1 MATPYQSIDPALLAL
16 QTAKKA
22 MPASQST
29 QAVAKP
35 SLNVPKQQ
43 SQAISTNITPPV
55 AKIGGISSPFGA
67 QNINSSPV
75 LWWATPQEI
84 GTRAK
89 QLQSLPKA
97 IPQTGTSEDI
107 RSRLSTMG
115 GDIVLR
121 GKGLAEIKT
130 AYPEFAHIDDET
142 FKKIGGDIALRGKGI
157 DDILRDYP
165 ELQQKINTKEK
176 TTAQQIATPFVRFAR
191 WVADVWAWIQEGIDT
206 WLSKLWILPD
216 QTAINKKARVKDEEM
231 TQQILGKKA
240 WYEQYVQEWW
250 RIAWSFIANA
260 PANKLWTAGKM
271 ALWAAEWLLWWA
283 TYNLS
288 TGEWVWSPVN
298 LWLSTAIGAA
308 IPWVVPVAKAIKW
321 SLPWIAKW
329 VKNIIP
335 WLQKAAWQKAESLA
349 VQWLLN
355 ANDAKKIVR
364 TLKETWEGDVWSLWR
379 RALER
384 WIAWK
389 TTEQALD
396 TAKEIASK
404 NYQWVRS
411 AISEIS
417 DKVWTLAKDDTVA
430 KAMTMVW
437 KQADNINNRVWFN
450 AVNITEIDEL
460 WRKALNWELTLLDKQ
475 RSKELIDEFVNIFKK
490 SWEVSDTQIADV
502 AAELRNKIKNSIED
516 IVDYTTDWKVN
527 IREMNREV
535 AVAKAFEQWI
545 QNKATA
551 NELKQ
556 FAIQWIAWWV
566 ASNQWDFTTPEWIGK
581 FLLWAFMWRQ
591 VGKLLWD
598 PAVLWKI
605 GKVVDKLSA
614 WSRKWLLEF
623 IKRPTQE
630 IPEALLK
637 EIAPLRNEIKNLAL
651 PLLKNVNT
659 PNLPMASATN
669 NKALLKWTNIANTPK
684 PTPKTPPITVEKWAI
699 GMWTPK
705 VNNTP
710 VIPPKTTVAPSV
722 STPKVISKQID
733 DIISEY
739 WKITYKWEVDKIK
752 KLSPNVESKLLDIPW
767 VKQYF
772 ESNWIKDRNWL
783 INFLEKRHKVIREPI
798 EITKKADMAQASKD
812 RFTNGMNKALEN
824 AWIKARLPISKAN
837 TPVAPK
843 ISWKIE
849 YIPWKTDISDYSL
862 WEYRN
867 LVKQEFPWVH
877 TENDIQRMYKTL
889 QDEWTIK
896 NKPVAPKK
904 WMPKLW
910 KEIMEQDITKTDDLI
925 NEAKKYKTADEFISK
940 VKEKRIEWQRWWTAP
955 SWYWEPLKDRI
966 SYDWDV
972 TLREELTKHIKQP
985 DDYFHWYLWP
995 KKYWNDSA
1003 TITAAKKWLADWEIT
1018 IYRSVNKWIDTWR
1031 DGDWV
1036 YLVKDKAAKH
1046 WENALWGDYNILEKK
1061 VSIDDVWRDWNDI
1074 NEWWYD
1080 SWKEAQN
1087 LKQIREQ
1094 ANKKPLPP
1102 LPKKWK

>member
-1 MATPYQSIDPALLAL
+1 MAKTYQSIDPAILAL
-16 QTAKKA
+16 QTAKNT
-22 MPASQST
+22 MPASPST
-29 QAVAKP
+29 QVVAKP
-35 SLNVPKQQ
+35 SLNVKKQQ
-43 SQAISTNITPPV
+43 TQAISTNITPPV
-55 AKIGGISSPFGA
+55 TKIGGISSPFWA
-67 QNINSSPV
+67 TNINSSV
-75 LWWATPQEI
+75 MWWATPQEI

-89 QLQSLPKA
+89 ELQSLPKA
-97 IPQTGTSEDI
+97 MPQTGTNEDI

-121 GKGLAEIKT
+121 WKGLAEIKS

-165 ELQQKINTKEK
+165 ELQQKINTQEK
-176 TTAQQIATPFVRFAR
+176 TTVQKIATPFVRFAR
-191 WVADVWAWIQEGIDT
+191 GVADVGAWIQEGIDT

-216 QTAINKKARVKDEEM
+216 QTAINKKARVRDEEM
-231 TQQILGKKA
+231 TQQILWKKS
-240 WYEQYVQEWW
+240 WYEKYVQEWW

-260 PANKLWTAGKM
+260 PANKFWTAGKM

-298 LWLSTAIGAA
+298 LWISTAIGAA
-308 IPWVVPVAKAIKW
+308 VPAVWPLYQSIKW
-321 SLPWIAKW
+321 SLPWVAKW

-335 WLQKAAWQKAESLA
+335 WLQKAAWQKAEWLA

-389 TTEQALD
+389 TTEQAID

-404 NYQWVRS
+404 NYQWVRN

-417 DKVWTLAKDDTVA
+417 DKVWTLAKDDAVA

-450 AVNITEIDEL
+450 AVDITEIDEL

-502 AAELRNKIKNSIED
+502 AATLRNKIKNSIED
-516 IVDYTTDWKVN
+516 IVDYTTQWKVN

-581 FLLWAFMWRQ
+581 FFLWAFMWRQ

-605 GKVVDKLSA
+605 AKVVDKLSA

-623 IKRPTQE
+623 IKKPTQE

-637 EIAPLRNEIKNLAL
+637 EIVPLRNEIKDLAL
-651 PLLKNVNT
+651 PFLKNVDT

-705 VNNTP
+705 VNKAP
-710 VIPPKTTVAPSV
+710 VIPTKATVAPSV
-722 STPKVISKQID
+722 SAPKVDTFARMTELDSNPLYKKKSFQETNYWRNAKWLETEFWTIQKVNVDNRYNPQSYTIDGVQYPTSQIKNFREKQAPEVVAQANKVSKAISDLKAIESWKGKIMWSSLRSVLD
-733 DIISEY
+733 D
-739 WKITYKWEVDKIK
+739 
-752 KLSPNVESKLLDIPW
+752 L
-767 VKQYF
+767 
-772 ESNWIKDRNWL
+772 WIKDVN
-783 INFLEKRHKVIREPI
+783 
-798 EITKKADMAQASKD
+798 S
-812 RFTNGMNKALEN
+812 
-824 AWIKARLPISKAN
+824 
-837 TPVAPK
+837 
-843 ISWKIE
+843 
-849 YIPWKTDISDYSL
+849 IP
-862 WEYRN
+862 
-867 LVKQEFPWVH
+867 
-877 TENDIQRMYKTL
+877 
-889 QDEWTIK
+889 EWTEQDILQMVRAR
-896 NKPVAPKK
+896 NPVPSK

-910 KEIMEQDITKTDDLI
+910 KETLEQNRYHWWTKKIDSFDISKAKEWNYWKWIYLTDNPKLAEYYWGLKID
-925 NEAKKYKTADEFISK
+925 NEALNNLPKGSLNFPERQKWIVSEFSIPKNIKIKELKTPPSKKE
-940 VKEKRIEWQRWWTAP
+940 IEAIKNQW
-955 SWYWEPLKDRI
+955 
-966 SYDWDV
+966 YDWV
-972 TLREELTKHIKQP
+972 KFP
-985 DDYFHWYLWP
+985 D
-995 KKYWNDSA
+995 
-1003 TITAAKKWLADWEIT
+1003 T
-1018 IYRSVNKWIDTWR
+1018 
-1031 DGDWV
+1031 
-1036 YLVKDKAAKH
+1036 
-1046 WENALWGDYNILEKK
+1046 LEKQ
-1061 VSIDDVWRDWNDI
+1061 DWNYRLLWDYQDW
-1074 NEWWYD
+1074 NTVFVFNTD
-1080 SWKEAQN
+1080 KF
-1087 LKQIREQ
+1087 
-1094 ANKKPLPP
+1094 NKKPLPP